1 MSIRQDENLKKV
13 QNTEICFSCFVGHI
27 SFGLNTCLVVTQ
39 NNNAQKLAMLNWQA
53 VWPGDSQGSLH
64 YHIIFNME
72 L

>member
-39 NNNAQKLAMLNWQA
+39 NNNAQKLAMLN
-53 VWPGDSQGSLH
+53 
-64 YHIIFNME
+64 
-72 L
+72 